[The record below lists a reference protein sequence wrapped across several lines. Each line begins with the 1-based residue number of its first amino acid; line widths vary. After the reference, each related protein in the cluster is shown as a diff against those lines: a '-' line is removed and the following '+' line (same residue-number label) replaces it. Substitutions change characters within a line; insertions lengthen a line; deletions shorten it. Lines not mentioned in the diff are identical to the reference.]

1 MNTRSLRFSKMHGL
15 GNDFVV
21 IDGVRQPV
29 TLDTDLVRRLGDRHF
44 GVGFDQLLLVE
55 PPTRPGMDFRYRIWN
70 ADGGEVEQCGNG
82 ARCFARFVRDHGLSD
97 KDAIAVETAGGD
109 LVLHVE
115 ADGRVTVNMGAP
127 RFEPADIPFEAPARA
142 LHYAVEQDE
151 IPYFLSVLSMGNPHA
166 VLTVDSVA
174 HAPVTTLGPKLE
186 HHPRFPK
193 RVNVGFIEGID
204 RSHVRVRVWERGAG
218 ETLACG
224 TGACAA
230 VVAGR
235 LQGWLDERVEVE
247 LRGGRLTICWAGE
260 GEPVYMT
267 GPAVRVFDA
276 TLNF

>member
-82 ARCFARFVRDHGLSD
+82 ARYFARFVRDHGLSD